1 MTVRL
6 LHGHERSDDRAR
18 ADDVPSVLAVSERYS
33 VDELHAVASCSG
45 RTGFPGVPV
54 DDRPAAVAT
63 RARGRRPT
71 PCSGRSSRAV
81 SISATTH
88 TPIAPHVSLFAVV
101 LDPEVT
107 CSVQRYRPG
116 ELSSRNGFVLEGLL
130 VDETSPAP
138 NVVELAASDA
148 RDFDRWLTD
157 ATGWSPAAA
166 LRTEVRQ
173 ITRTAQKIRSLFGA
187 LAADVPTTLEDQR
200 VVDAGRAVTY
210 RRQRERGRR
219 RRPRV
224 DHDARHGLGVPQRVR
239 PPRRLR
245 AQRRGRH
252 APGHHRVRAH
262 PRGPSIGRGP
272 WSRSQRPDGAP

>member
-18 ADDVPSVLAVSERYS
+18 ADDAPSALAVAERYS
-33 VDELHAVASCSG
+33 VDELHAVAGLSG
-45 RTGFPGVPV
+45 RAAFPGVPV
-54 DDRPAAVAT
+54 DVERLSPRERAVVNDAVL
-63 RARGRRPT
+63 RSLAARG
-71 PCSGRSSRAV
+71 V
-81 SISATTH
+81 ISATTRA
-88 TPIAPHVSLFAVV
+88 PVAPHVSLFAVV

-116 ELSSRNGFVLEGLL
+116 DLSSRNGFVLQGLL

-138 NVVELAASDA
+138 NVVELVATDA
-148 RDFDRWLTD
+148 RDFDRWLAD

-200 VVDAGRAVTY
+200 VVDAGRSVTY
-210 RRQRERGRR
+210 RRSGRR
-219 RRPRV
+219 
-224 DHDARHGLGVPQRVR
+224 G
-239 PPRRLR
+239 
-245 AQRRGRH
+245 
-252 APGHHRVRAH
+252 
-262 PRGPSIGRGP
+262 
-272 WSRSQRPDGAP
+272 